1 MNGRIYSISFDNI
14 AVSTTQ
20 DLFEIATPATT
31 GAALLGLFIGQSSD
45 YGEAQAEGLRV
56 LVIRGATTTGTATSV
71 TPVSRLPGT
80 GASVCTCKRNSTVAA
95 TGGTPVNV
103 HADAF
108 NVQAG
113 YQYWWTP
120 ETTPTVAPSSR
131 VVVNLPAAPTDAI
144 TVSATLI
151 FEELV

>member
-1 MNGRIYSISFDNI
+1 MTGRVYSISFDNI
-14 AVSTTQ
+14 AVSTAQ

-31 GAALLGLFIGQSSD
+31 GIALHGLMVAQSSD
-45 YGEAQAEGLRV
+45 YGDAAAEGLRI

-71 TPVSRLPGT
+71 TPVSRMAGT

-113 YQYWWTP
+113 YQLWWTP
-120 ETTPTVAPSSR
+120 ETQPVVAPSSR
-131 VVVNLPAAPTDAI
+131 VVINLPAAPADAI

-151 FEELV
+151 FEEMA